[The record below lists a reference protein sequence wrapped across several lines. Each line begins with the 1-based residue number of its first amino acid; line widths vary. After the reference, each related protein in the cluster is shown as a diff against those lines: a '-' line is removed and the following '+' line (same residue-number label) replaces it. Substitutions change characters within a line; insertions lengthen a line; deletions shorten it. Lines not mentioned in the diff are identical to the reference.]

1 MINKIF
7 QYDGVNNRIELN
19 VPEILLVR
27 EFARLMDKDR
37 NITKE
42 DPQGKYSLRAFK
54 EFTYIWLAIDWQSI
68 YSDYMEQDRHNEA
81 LRDSGLTEEEF
92 NNPEFRAACRK
103 YREIYESNRSIR
115 LLRAAQITADK
126 FVNYFMNIDPEERD
140 EETNKPVYK
149 VKDIMTEIS
158 NLSKVNEELKILES
172 QCKKD
177 LAESSQLRGGVSDGF
192 IPAGF

>member
-68 YSDYMEQDRHNEA
+68 YSDYMEQDRHHEA
-81 LRDSGLTEEEF
+81 LRDSGLTEEQF
-92 NNPEFRAACRK
+92 NDSDFRAACRK
-103 YREIYESNRSIR
+103 YRELQESNRSIR
-115 LLRAAQITADK
+115 MLRAAQMTVDR
-126 FVNYFMNIDPEERD
+126 FVNYFTNIDPEERD
-140 EETNKPVYK
+140 VETNKPIYK
-149 VKDIMTEIS
+149 VKDIMAEIS

-192 IPAGF
+192 IPTGF

>member
-42 DPQGKYSLRAFK
+42 DPQGKYSLRAFR

-81 LRDSGLTEEEF
+81 LRDSGLTEEQF
-92 NNPEFRAACRK
+92 NDPDFRAACRK
-103 YREIYESNRSIR
+103 YRELQESNRSIR
-115 LLRAAQITADK
+115 MLRAAQMTVDR
-126 FVNYFMNIDPEERD
+126 FVNYFTNVDPEERD
-140 EETNKPVYK
+140 VETNKPIYK
-149 VKDIMTEIS
+149 VKDIMAEMS

-192 IPAGF
+192 IPTGF